1 MHPRRHLRVRKDD
14 EGSVDHQS
22 IVTQSF
28 ERCDLRTASH
38 WHKWKLFG
46 LTQHHVAAFISSG
59 HGLLQAM
66 LSSPAILQVLP
77 RVKAGLPDVQMVVL
91 ANSG

>member
-1 MHPRRHLRVRKDD
+1 
-14 EGSVDHQS
+14 
-22 IVTQSF
+22 
-28 ERCDLRTASH
+28 
-38 WHKWKLFG
+38 
-46 LTQHHVAAFISSG
+46 
-59 HGLLQAM
+59 M